1 MTQLNMRP
9 KNTKIR
15 KLSTEL
21 VHVIKVTVTSW
32 FPWPDETGHG
42 IREVCHCLVHAY
54 KFYMNYFIILK
65 FLSLEYG
72 NTDANLCHIISEE
85 IKQVTEI
92 TVSYFPGH
100 ARIMYNFLIF
110 NIPDLK
116 YGKIGH

>member
-1 MTQLNMRP
+1 MTQLNTILVSISSFSRP

-21 VHVIKVTVTSW
+21 MHGIKVTVTSW
-32 FPWPDETGHG
+32 FSWPDKTGHG

-54 KFYMNYFIILK
+54 KFYMNYFIIFE

-72 NTDANLCHIISEE
+72 NTDAKIVSHLSEE

-92 TVSYFPGH
+92 VTSQLLSRTRASY
-100 ARIMYNFLIF
+100 I
-110 NIPDLK
+110 
-116 YGKIGH
+116 